1 MSKETIMRS
10 ASYQLIKKAI
20 KDGFT
25 IEVIDE
31 ENGSQY
37 KGTDP
42 NKINSLVDDS
52 DVVEFVMF
60 NGEESDR
67 ASINMFNFPNEEVTD
82 YTVGGYIDRWCTLT
96 DYGQKDFEGE
106 V

>member
-1 MSKETIMRS
+1 MRS
-10 ASYQLIKKAI
+10 ASRQLVKKAI
-20 KDGFT
+20 KDGWT

-37 KGTDP
+37 IGTDS
-42 NKINSLVDDS
+42 NKINSLINDL
-52 DVVEFVMF
+52 DVMEFVMT
-60 NGEESDR
+60 NDKESDW
-67 ASINMFNFPNEEVTD
+67 ASIIMLNNPNEEVSD